1 MRSTRWMLLA
11 TAVALVALGTV
22 PRETAA
28 KTVQAYLLFELTGSN
43 TATTV
48 EKLRSTSLGNCKQVL
63 LGHPISHEV
72 MVHLACDESDAR
84 NDTRYMSQAL
94 LELAGVDGVKRAT
107 LLVVNREAH

>member
-1 MRSTRWMLLA
+1 MRRNGWMLLA
-11 TAVALVALGTV
+11 TAVALVALGTA
-22 PRETAA
+22 PPEAAA

-43 TATTV
+43 TTTTI

-63 LGHPISHEV
+63 LGHPIAHEV

-84 NDTRYMSQAL
+84 NATRYMSQAL

-107 LLVVNREAH
+107 LLVVNRDAH